1 MTCAVIIVAA
11 GTGERAGDGIP
22 KQYRLLAGRPVLHRT
37 VSAFEQHSQI
47 DTIIVV
53 VAEGQ
58 IEAARECLQGLPVTL
73 VIGGKTRTESVHA
86 GLKALIENP
95 PRIVLIHDAARPMVS
110 DAVITGVIDDLAK
123 FDAAIPALAVSDA
136 LLLARSG
143 DTPSPAPRDDL
154 YRAQTPQGF
163 DFAKLMM
170 AYDDLT
176 GEQAFA
182 DDAAVALHA
191 GMSLGLTPG
200 DATNFKLTYPEDFTR
215 AEMMLMTSRHPAT
228 GSGFD
233 VHRLEAGDFMMLC
246 GVRIEAGLRLI
257 GHSDADVG
265 LHAITDA
272 LLGAIGEGDIGQ
284 HFPPTDDQWK
294 GKDSSHF
301 LEHAASL
308 ARNINAEITSLD
320 LTLICERPKVSPY
333 RNAMKSRVADLLNIS
348 LDRINIKATTT
359 EGLGFTGRG
368 EGIAAQAIATV
379 LR

>member
-11 GTGERAGDGIP
+11 GTGERAGEGIP

-37 VSAFEQHSQI
+37 VSAFEAHKQI

-53 VAEGQ
+53 VADGQ
-58 IEAARECLQGLPVTL
+58 IETARNCLQGLPVEL
-73 VIGGKTRTESVHA
+73 VVGGKSRTESVHA
-86 GLKALIENP
+86 GLKALAENAP
-95 PRIVLIHDAARPMVS
+95 MSVLIHDAARPMVS
-110 DAVITGVIDDLAK
+110 KQVISGVLEGLTE

-136 LLLARSG
+136 LLLVRPG
-143 DTPSPAPRDDL
+143 DAPSPTPRDDL

-163 DFAKLMM
+163 DFAKLLA
-170 AYDDLT
+170 AYEGLGDD
-176 GEQAFA
+176 QIFA

-200 DATNFKLTYPEDFTR
+200 DPANFKLTYPEDFTR
-215 AEMMLMTSRHPAT
+215 AETMLMSTRCPAT

-246 GVRIEAGLRLI
+246 GVRVEAGLRLI

-272 LLGAIGEGDIGQ
+272 VLGAIGEGDIGQ
-284 HFPPTDDQWK
+284 HFPPIDDQWK
-294 GKDSSHF
+294 GKDSGHF
-301 LEHAASL
+301 LKHASNL
-308 ARNINAEITSLD
+308 ARDCGAEITALD

-333 RNAMKSRVADLLNIS
+333 REAMKARVADLLEIS
-348 LDRINIKATTT
+348 PDRINIKATTT

-368 EGIAAQAIATV
+368 EGIAAQAIVTV